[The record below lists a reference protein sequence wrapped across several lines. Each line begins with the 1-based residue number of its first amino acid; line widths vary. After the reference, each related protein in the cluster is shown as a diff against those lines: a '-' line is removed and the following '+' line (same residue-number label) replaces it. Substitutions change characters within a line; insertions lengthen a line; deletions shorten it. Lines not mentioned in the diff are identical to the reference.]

1 MVCVVVCCG
10 VVCGLMVCAVLYDV
24 LNWGRKIILPNTCRK
39 EKDVAI
45 LQSRVTLN
53 SIA

>member
-10 VVCGLMVCAVLYDV
+10 VVCGLMVCAVLYV
-24 LNWGRKIILPNTCRK
+24 ALNWGGEIILPNTCRK

-45 LQSRVTLN
+45 LQSWVTLN